1 MRAHAT
7 PTSTSI
13 ASRSSRAPRT
23 TLTASAGLA
32 GARQLSRVTLQTR
45 AVETASQQHAPRLS
59 TIRSEFEDLRPAR
72 PGRRCHP
79 GEPDPAKHAR
89 AAFPHSYIT
98 LNEIDV
104 GEPTWFLDLDGVHFD
119 EARSRRRPT
128 GADRGARP
136 DRPSAASRTP
146 SRPTRGHFTTIR
158 ANFDLP
164 AGVRA
169 PQTYVHHSHI
179 VEHEDND
186 MMRPFTV
193 MA

>member
-13 ASRSSRAPRT
+13 ASRSSRAPTDDSHGER
-23 TLTASAGLA
+23 
-32 GARQLSRVTLQTR
+32 
-45 AVETASQQHAPRLS
+45 
-59 TIRSEFEDLRPAR
+59 R
-72 PGRRCHP
+72 PGRRSPALSGHSPDSSRRNREPAACAAAFDDQIRIRGSPPCPSCRRCHP
-79 GEPDPAKHAR
+79 GEPDPAKQAR

-128 GADRGARP
+128 GADRGARS